1 MAYRTPNPAIPGTP
15 KDRTGTAGILR
26 RAHAQIRRRY
36 AGLQTE
42 VLAIFDRIPVYA
54 LNDVTDRVMYGLTP
68 EQLQAMSAELAAA
81 YERWIAAGRDP
92 AYSFW
97 YSTYVEDATQL
108 GTAQSV
114 ANLSTIAP
122 AYAAT
127 RTIESIIYST
137 PYKTRLGMA
146 QIKSYEHWT
155 GLAAQQKAD
164 LAQIIGRAV
173 VDGKNPK
180 AVRTEI
186 MERLEVSRSRAA
198 QYAQTDITDTLRQAR
213 MAEAD
218 YSSVE
223 LGLKIGLLWTSALLP
238 TTRATH
244 AARSGKVYTSEEVK
258 AFYGKDGNRYRC
270 HCSVTETL
278 LDSEGK
284 PILTDKLKAAML
296 KEKATWQ
303 AAQPKK

>member
-1 MAYRTPNPAIPGTP
+1 MNPIIPGTV
-15 KDRTGTAGILR
+15 KDRTGSSRILR
-26 RAHAQIRRRY
+26 KAIAEINKRY
-36 AGLQTE
+36 AGL
-42 VLAIFDRIPVYA
+42 LADVQGVFDRIPVYA
-54 LNDVTDRVMYGLTP
+54 INDVSDRVLYGLTP
-68 EQLQAMSAELAAA
+68 EQLQSISLELVAA
-81 YERWIAAGRDP
+81 YERWLAAGRDP

-97 YSTYVEDATQL
+97 YSAYVEEAAQL

-114 ANLSTIAP
+114 VNLSAISP

-127 RTIESIIYST
+127 RTIESVIYST

-146 QIKSYEHWT
+146 QIRSLEHWQ

-198 QYAQTDITDTLRQAR
+198 SFAQTDITDTLRQAR

-218 YSSVE
+218 YSSAE

-244 AARSGKVYTSEEVK
+244 AARSSKVFTSAEVK
-258 AFYGKDGNRYRC
+258 EFYSRDGNRYRC

-278 LDSEGK
+278 LDAEGK

-296 KEKATWQ
+296 KEKATWE